1 MPQKA
6 HVSSIDAL
14 ESFRSNLIIYLS
26 QARPA
31 LDEVS
36 SEVVRTRMWLDNNQR
51 VHWESQM
58 RRRMK
63 DLEQA
68 QQALF
73 SSRLGVLKRES
84 SAEQFAV
91 HRAKNAVAEADQKL
105 RTIKKWDREFEGR
118 TQPLI
123 KQMEKLHSVFSNDMV
138 QAVAYLT
145 QAISTLAAYAETKL
159 PSQNTPSAP
168 APTGA
173 APAGTEEPAI

>member
-1 MPQKA
+1 M
-6 HVSSIDAL
+6 
-14 ESFRSNLIIYLS
+14 
-26 QARPA
+26 AR
-31 LDEVS
+31 
-36 SEVVRTRMWLDNNQR
+36 
-51 VHWESQM
+51 
-58 RRRMK
+58 
-63 DLEQA
+63 
-68 QQALF
+68 
-73 SSRLGVLKRES
+73 

-168 APTGA
+168 APTGVG
-173 APAGTEEPAI
+173 PAGTQEPAI